1 MNAEIIAVGTELLL
15 GQIANTNG
23 QYLSNQLMQ
32 HGVNIYKHTVVGDNL
47 PRIRQA
53 IRIAA
58 KENDIVILTGG
69 LGPTEDDVT
78 RNALAEEYGLNLVYN
93 QQALDKVEA
102 FFESRNRTVS
112 DANRRQALHTEGAHV
127 FQNNAGLACGMV
139 YKHSDAW
146 FFLLP
151 GPPHELKTMVE
162 EEVSPF
168 LDAMNE
174 SRDFLLSRVL
184 KFYGIGESA
193 LEARVHDLITQQT
206 NPTIAPLAGQDEV
219 TLRLTVKTT
228 DRSDAKKR
236 LDELEEAVYK
246 RCGSFLYGYDE
257 DTLFSRTLDDLRSKG
272 WTLAVA
278 ESVSGG
284 LLGASFTDVSG
295 ASDVY
300 AGGAITYSNEAKEK
314 QLHVKAATLEQHG
327 AVSEACAK
335 EMAEGVRNEY
345 GTDTGVSLTGVAG
358 PSPQEGHPPGT
369 VFIGIS
375 SPDKTHVYK
384 RRLRGDRSSIR
395 RRAVKDACACLLEV
409 GGEK

>member
-23 QYLSNQLMQ
+23 QYLSKQLMG

-53 IRIAA
+53 IRMAA
-58 KENDIVILTGG
+58 NDNDIVILTGG

-78 RNALAEEYGLNLVYN
+78 RNALAEEYGLNLVYD

-102 FFESRNRTVS
+102 FFQSRNQPVN

-127 FQNNAGLACGMV
+127 FQNSAGLACGMA
-139 YKHSDAW
+139 YKHTDTW

-174 SRDFLLSRVL
+174 SRDLLLSRVL

-228 DRSDAKKR
+228 DPTEAKKK
-236 LDELEEAVYK
+236 LDELEGAVCE
-246 RCGSFLYGYDE
+246 RCGSFLYGYNE
-257 DTLFSRTLDDLRSKG
+257 DTLFSRALDHLRSKG

-278 ESVSGG
+278 ESLSGG
-284 LLGASFTDVSG
+284 LFGASLTDVPG

-300 AGGAITYSNEAKEK
+300 AGGAVTYSNEAKEK
-314 QLHVKAATLEQHG
+314 QLHVTKATLEQHG
-327 AVSEACAK
+327 AVSEACAE
-335 EMAEGVRNEY
+335 EMAAGVRSEY
-345 GTDTGVSLTGVAG
+345 GTDIGVSLTGVAG
-358 PSPQEGHPPGT
+358 PGTQEGHPPGT
-369 VFIGIS
+369 VYIGVAY
-375 SPDKTHVYK
+375 PDKTHVYK
-384 RRLRGDRSSIR
+384 RRLRGDRASIR
-395 RRAVKDACACLLEV
+395 RRAVKEACAAMLDV
-409 GGEK
+409 GSER

>member
-23 QYLSNQLMQ
+23 QYLSKQLMG

-78 RNALAEEYGLNLVYN
+78 RNALAEEYGLNLVYD

-102 FFESRNRTVS
+102 FFQSRNQAVS
-112 DANRRQALHTEGAHV
+112 DANRRQALHTDGAHV
-127 FQNNAGLACGMV
+127 FQNSAGLACGMV
-139 YKHSDAW
+139 YKHEDAW

-151 GPPHELKTMVE
+151 GPPHELETMVE

-219 TLRLTVKTT
+219 TLRLTVKKT
-228 DRSDAKKR
+228 DRGEAIKK
-236 LDELEEAVYK
+236 LDELESAVWE
-246 RCGSFLYGYDE
+246 RCGSFLYGYDD
-257 DTLFSRTLDDLRSKG
+257 DTLFSRALDYLRSKG

-278 ESVSGG
+278 ESLSGG
-284 LLGASFTDVSG
+284 LLGASFTDVPG

-300 AGGAITYSNEAKEK
+300 AGGAMTYSNEAKEK
-314 QLHVKAATLEQHG
+314 QLHVKATTLQKHG

-335 EMAEGVRNEY
+335 EMAEGVRKAF

-358 PSPQEGHPPGT
+358 PDPQEGHSPGT

-375 SPDKTHVYK
+375 YPDKTEVFK
-384 RRLRGDRSSIR
+384 RHIRGDRPSIR
-395 RRAVKDACACLLEV
+395 RRAVKEACACMLEV
-409 GGEK
+409 GGER

>member
-23 QYLSNQLMQ
+23 QYLSKQLMG

-53 IRIAA
+53 IRLAA
-58 KENDIVILTGG
+58 TDNDIVILTGG

-78 RNALAEEYGLNLVYN
+78 RNALAEEYGLNLVYD

-102 FFESRNRTVS
+102 FFQSRNQSVS

-127 FQNNAGLACGMV
+127 FQNSVGLACGMA
-139 YKHSDAW
+139 YKHTDTW

-151 GPPHELKTMVE
+151 GPPHEMKTMVE
-162 EEVSPF
+162 KEVSPF

-219 TLRLTVKTT
+219 TLRLTVKTADPT
-228 DRSDAKKR
+228 DASKK
-236 LDELEEAVYK
+236 LDELEGAVCE
-246 RCGSFLYGYDE
+246 RCGSFLYGYNE
-257 DTLFSRTLDDLRSKG
+257 DTLFSSALDYLRSKG

-278 ESVSGG
+278 ESLSGG
-284 LLGASFTDVSG
+284 LLGASFTDVPG

-300 AGGAITYSNEAKEK
+300 VGGAITYSNEAKEK
-314 QLHVKAATLEQHG
+314 QLHVKTATLAQHG
-327 AVSEACAK
+327 AVSEACAE
-335 EMAEGVRNEY
+335 EMAEGARSEY
-345 GTDTGVSLTGVAG
+345 RTDIGISLTGVAG
-358 PSPQEGHPPGT
+358 PDTQEGHPPGT
-369 VFIGIS
+369 VYIGIAY
-375 SPDKTHVYK
+375 PDKTYVYK
-384 RRLRGDRSSIR
+384 RRLRGDRASIR
-395 RRAVKDACACLLEV
+395 RRAVKEACACMLEV
-409 GGEK
+409 GDER